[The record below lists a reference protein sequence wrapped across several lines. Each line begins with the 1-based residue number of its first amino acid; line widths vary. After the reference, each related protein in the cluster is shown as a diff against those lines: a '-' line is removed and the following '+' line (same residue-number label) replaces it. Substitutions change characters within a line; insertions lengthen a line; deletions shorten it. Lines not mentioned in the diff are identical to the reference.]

1 MYGLVTCILTAI
13 GLYFWEVNP
22 GKNARP
28 MQHFVQNQNP
38 QILAFGFSFNKLTVY
53 SYTINMTSTVCSAHF
68 RAAVVFS
75 PVLNDGTFK
84 DQLQH
89 SRRFSQRL
97 PQRAGAEA
105 ITTQV

>member
-1 MYGLVTCILTAI
+1 MQILQRTMFYVFYETRLPNCRMYGLVTFILTAI

-28 MQHFVQNQNP
+28 MQHLGQNQNP

-68 RAAVVFS
+68 RAGCLQSS
-75 PVLNDGTFK
+75 P
-84 DQLQH
+84 
-89 SRRFSQRL
+89 
-97 PQRAGAEA
+97 
-105 ITTQV
+105 